1 MPARTPAIAD
11 PERIG
16 QFILVIRSQRVLIDE
31 DLAVLDG
38 VETRSLR
45 QAVKRNLKRFPPD
58 SMFELSAAECFE
70 IPICDLKTRSRWSTL
85 CPVRVYGAGYG
96 DAVIGAQRQLP
107 LVDGCLRGLPA
118 AEVHQQPHECHGP
131 YDDWA

>member
-1 MPARTPAIAD
+1 MPACTPAIAD
-11 PERIG
+11 AERIG

-58 SMFELSAAECFE
+58 SMFELSAAEWTA
-70 IPICDLKTRSRWSTL
+70 LRSQSVTFPASGWVL
-85 CPVRVYGAGYG
+85 AGTAG
-96 DAVIGAQRQLP
+96 HRSA
-107 LVDGCLRGLPA
+107 PA
-118 AEVHQQPHECHGP
+118 APRVPWP
-131 YDDWA
+131 IR

>member
-85 CPVRVYGAGYG
+85 CPYAGCG
-96 DAVIGAQRQLP
+96 DAVISAQ
-107 LVDGCLRGLPA
+107 
-118 AEVHQQPHECHGP
+118 QQHGILLSQRKSTEP
-131 YDDWA
+131 